1 MAKGFTV
8 KAKSPVAK
16 KAPEWDYNLA
26 RQLIRGKTIVFCLP
40 GRGVSYNFLKSFVSL
55 SFDLVQSGAA
65 IQISQDYSSMV
76 NFARCKCLGANVLR
90 GPNQL
95 PWDGKL
101 NYDYQLWIDSD
112 IVFNTEKFYQLVLNA
127 IPEEAISKEE
137 VKQTVKNEKGEDV
150 EQTGFKLNIDPEK
163 EREIVAGWY
172 CTEDGKTT
180 SVAHWLDEDDF
191 RGNGGVMNHETIDSI
206 TKRKKSFTVDYTGFG
221 WLLIKKGVFES
232 EGLPYPWFAPKMQV
246 FESGEVQ
253 DMCGEDVSFCLDAKE
268 AGFEIWCDP
277 RIRVGHEKTR
287 II

>member
-8 KAKSPVAK
+8 KADVPKK
-16 KAPEWDYNLA
+16 KAKSVDEFNMDEAKALVK
-26 RQLIRGKTIVFCLP
+26 GKTVVFCLP
-40 GRGVSYNFLKSFVSL
+40 GRGVSYIFLKAFVQL
-55 SFDLVQSGAA
+55 CFDLVQNGAQ

-90 GPNQL
+90 GPKQK

-101 NYDYQLWIDSD
+101 KYDYQLWIDSD
-112 IVFNTEKFYQLVLNA
+112 IVFDTEKFYRLVHMDKDIA
-127 IPEEAISKEE
+127 
-137 VKQTVKNEKGEDV
+137 
-150 EQTGFKLNIDPEK
+150 
-163 EREIVAGWY
+163 AGWY

-180 SVAHWLDEDDF
+180 SIAHWLEEDDF
-191 RGNGGVMNHETIDSI
+191 RNNGGVMNHETIETMS
-206 TKRKKSFTVDYTGFG
+206 KRRKPFTCDYTGFG
-221 WLLIKKGVFES
+221 WLLIKNGVFEH

-253 DMCGEDVSFCLDAKE
+253 DMCGEDVSFCLDAIE

-277 RIRVGHEKTR
+277 KIRVGHEKTR

>member
-8 KAKSPVAK
+8 KAKSPKAVK
-16 KAPEWDYNLA
+16 KPDFDYNLA
-26 RQLIRGKTIVFCLP
+26 RQLIRGKTFVFCLP
-40 GRGVSYNFLKSFVSL
+40 GRGVSYTFLKAFVSL
-55 SFDLVQSGAA
+55 AFELVQNGAA

-101 NYDYQLWIDSD
+101 PYDYQVWIDSD

-127 IPEEAISKEE
+127 IPESAITKEE
-137 VKQTVKNEKGEDV
+137 VTQTVKNEKGEDV
-150 EQTGFKLNIDPEK
+150 EQKGIALKIDPEK
-163 EREIVAGWY
+163 ERHIVAGWY

-191 RGNGGVMNHETIDSI
+191 RTNGGVMNHETIESI
-206 TKRKKSFTVDYTGFG
+206 SKRKKPFTVDYTGFG
-221 WLLIKKGVFES
+221 WLLIKKGVFEH
-232 EGLPYPWFAPKMQV
+232 EQMPYPWFAPKMQI